1 MMRVNERARKSL
13 REGFLHEARLSWL
26 QFHLVRD
33 LGEAESRFPAG
44 LWSRMAGLG
53 KEWEFPILE
62 VALTAGEDGW
72 QEPIPRGA
80 DCSEVLGTE
89 ALRMTREAVMQ
100 EDLPDAG
107 EVYALRIHDS
117 QVTDLTVRL
126 QGGMIPRQR
135 LGALRARDLP
145 FGTPSRLE
153 EEGAIGQMLLL
164 TLVPEGFPGEG
175 MSLSDAEEAVRSL
188 WGPEGEMPALL
199 PPRVGSL
206 LGGKLIEFPLESNH
220 PFPVGSIWVW
230 ELETEETRRQEE
242 TGVYYDPLLHV
253 LLSRAKAQYC
263 YGTAR
268 EQFERGSRGHE
279 RLRQQVEAFRE
290 ATSLQEYEQI
300 LQEAPHLTLTHA
312 QAVEAVQLQRA
323 SLHASVENYRGY
335 LATLLEETGD
345 ASRDFWD
352 HFVEEEGP
360 RMVRQLDYD
369 LSLLSPT
376 RDIMDSVVASIRGQ
390 VEIKA
395 RKALEAADQGEKKRD
410 HQLQM
415 NLAFMGLAFA
425 IADKM
430 HGEVPKLFRDL
441 SMSPGDWETLGL
453 LLQYGVTGLDLL
465 VVIMLAVVLAWP
477 VRPMVRWL
485 LNRERIG

>member
-1 MMRVNERARKSL
+1 VVGLARPL
-13 REGFLHEARLSWL
+13 CVVADGAI
-26 QFHLVRD
+26 Q
-33 LGEAESRFPAG
+33 
-44 LWSRMAGLG
+44 
-53 KEWEFPILE
+53 ILE
-62 VALTAGEDGW
+62 
-72 QEPIPRGA
+72 GA
-80 DCSEVLGTE
+80 DT
-89 ALRMTREAVMQ
+89 
-100 EDLPDAG
+100 LP
-107 EVYALRIHDS
+107 
-117 QVTDLTVRL
+117 
-126 QGGMIPRQR
+126 
-135 LGALRARDLP
+135 
-145 FGTPSRLE
+145 
-153 EEGAIGQMLLL
+153 
-164 TLVPEGFPGEG
+164 
-175 MSLSDAEEAVRSL
+175 
-188 WGPEGEMPALL
+188 
-199 PPRVGSL
+199 
-206 LGGKLIEFPLESNH
+206 
-220 PFPVGSIWVW
+220 
-230 ELETEETRRQEE
+230 
-242 TGVYYDPLLHV
+242 
-253 LLSRAKAQYC
+253 
-263 YGTAR
+263 
-268 EQFERGSRGHE
+268 
-279 RLRQQVEAFRE
+279 
-290 ATSLQEYEQI
+290 
-300 LQEAPHLTLTHA
+300 
-312 QAVEAVQLQRA
+312 
-323 SLHASVENYRGY
+323 SVENYRGY

-345 ASRDFWD
+345 ASRDFWH

-453 LLQYGVTGLDLL
+453 LWQYGVTGLDLL